1 LADAIA
7 QHQVSHWLS
16 VPSLYQGLLANI
28 EPSQLVSLRS
38 AIVAGESCS
47 KELVERHYQMLSHT
61 SLFNEYG
68 PTEATVWSS
77 VYDCQNHDFKTAVPI
92 GRPIANTQIFLLDS
106 HLQPVPI
113 GVPGE
118 LYIGGIGLAKGYLN
132 RPELTAEKFIP
143 NPFSKEKEKRKKEK
157 EIGQENNLLPSSE
170 RLYKTGDLARYLR
183 DGNIEFLG
191 RTDHQVKIRGYRIE
205 LTEIEAVLKQHP
217 GVGEAVVIT
226 REEESGS
233 KRLIAYV
240 VPKQK
245 PALTTDELRGFL
257 KQKLPEY
264 MIPNAFAMLDAL
276 PLTPNGKVERQNL
289 PAPEQVE
296 SSDEKMARLLK
307 RLEQLSDEE
316 VKAMLSQKKLLTQQ

>member
-1 LADAIA
+1 LLTQERLVAKLPKNKAQIVCLDSDWNVAARENPISRTTPENLAYAIYTSGSTGRPKGVLVTHQNLVHSTSARIAYYQEPVTSFLLVPSFAFDSSVAAIFWTLCQGGTLVLLKEDLQKDVWHLADAIA

-16 VPSLYQGLLANI
+16 VPSLYQALLAHI

-47 KELVERHYQMLSHT
+47 KELVERHHQMLPHT

-92 GRPIANTQIFLLDS
+92 GRPIANTQIYLLDS

-143 NPFSKEKEKRKKEK
+143 NPF
-157 EIGQENNLLPSSE
+157 
-170 RLYKTGDLARYLR
+170 
-183 DGNIEFLG
+183 
-191 RTDHQVKIRGYRIE
+191 
-205 LTEIEAVLKQHP
+205 
-217 GVGEAVVIT
+217 
-226 REEESGS
+226 
-233 KRLIAYV
+233 
-240 VPKQK
+240 
-245 PALTTDELRGFL
+245 
-257 KQKLPEY
+257 
-264 MIPNAFAMLDAL
+264 M
-276 PLTPNGKVERQNL
+276 
-289 PAPEQVE
+289 
-296 SSDEKMARLLK
+296 
-307 RLEQLSDEE
+307 
-316 VKAMLSQKKLLTQQ
+316 